1 MRYLQKIDIAENK
14 VQNFFMAQQMTFN
27 GFEDLGTKRF
37 GGLELK
43 GNPRNARPISLSR
56 PVHLVLKSELAK
68 GHRSFLR
75 KTYASRIEAS
85 VRRLSK
91 LTNLRVYR
99 FVNAGDHLQLI
110 LQVRSRKAFHK
121 FVRALTGHIA
131 RIVLDAER
139 GRAQEKKFWIARP
152 FTRILD
158 WKKEFTKCKL
168 FIEKKRLLALGF
180 LKAEPTGIASG

>member
-1 MRYLQKIDIAENK
+1 
-14 VQNFFMAQQMTFN
+14 MAQQMTFN

-37 GGLELK
+37 GGLHLK

-56 PVHLVLKSELAK
+56 PIHLVLKSELAK
-68 GHRSFLR
+68 GNRSFLR

-91 LTNLRVYR
+91 LTNLRVFL
-99 FVNAGDHLQLI
+99 FVNAGDHIQLI
-110 LQVRSRKAFHK
+110 LQIRSRKSFHK
-121 FVRALTGHIA
+121 FVRALSGHIA

-152 FTRILD
+152 FTRILN
-158 WKKEFTKCKL
+158 WKQEFAKCKL
-168 FIEKKRLLALGF
+168 LMEKKLFYALGF
-180 LKAEPTGIASG
+180 LNTAPDTISSA